1 MTFRCRLAS
10 YLAAGSLALLALGN
24 QALGSSPATAAQFA
38 ELRPSWPGAR
48 DGLGDMD
55 MAHIGPWP
63 MAIATELDDGK
74 I

>member
-48 DGLGDMD
+48 DGLPQNWMMGFFLQESLGNPD
-55 MAHIGPWP
+55 I
-63 MAIATELDDGK
+63 
-74 I
+74 